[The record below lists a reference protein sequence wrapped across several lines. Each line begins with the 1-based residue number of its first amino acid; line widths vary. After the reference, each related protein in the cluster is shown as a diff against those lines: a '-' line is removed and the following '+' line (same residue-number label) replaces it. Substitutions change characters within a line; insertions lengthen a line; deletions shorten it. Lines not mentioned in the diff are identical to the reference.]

1 MGIFDRA
8 REALGQAAAAVSRET
23 EVLSL
28 QTQLGNTDTELEH
41 VLIEVGKRARELYRA
56 GSVDDREIGVLMHR
70 VEELE
75 SKMMELRQQVQDV
88 QNKVAKPAAT
98 PAECPRCAY
107 SLPEGAK
114 FCGKCGAKVE

>member
-41 VLIEVGKRARELYRA
+41 LLIEVGKRARELHRA
-56 GSVDDREIGVLMHR
+56 GKIDDRETDALMRR

-88 QNKVAKPAAT
+88 QNRVHNPEPTPAA
-98 PAECPRCAY
+98 CPRCAY

-114 FCGKCGAKVE
+114 FCGKCGAKIE

>member
-28 QTQLGNTDTELEH
+28 QTQLGNTDTELER
-41 VLIEVGKRARELYRA
+41 VLIEVGKRTRDLHRA
-56 GSVDDREIGVLMHR
+56 GKIDDRELDVLMRR

-75 SKMMELRQQVQDV
+75 AKMMELRQQVQDV
-88 QNKVAKPAAT
+88 QNRVAQPAAT

-107 SLPEGAK
+107 SLAEGAK
-114 FCGKCGAKVE
+114 FCGNCGAPIE